1 MGMQR
6 RSLGLGGDLIPRAQ
20 PRLIDQRCEDRHDG
34 VIERAVILFRGQ
46 EYLVPVV
53 NISSRGTM
61 VECDIMPRIGEAIV
75 IQFESCTRIH
85 AFVRWVRDGRLG
97 LNFGHEIILGQ

>member
-1 MGMQR
+1 MGLHKNG
-6 RSLGLGGDLIPRAQ
+6 LGLAGSIVPRTQ
-20 PRLIDQRCEDRHDG
+20 PRLIDQRCEERRSDL
-34 VIERAVILFRGQ
+34 VERAIVTFRAQ

-61 VECDIMPRIGEAIV
+61 IESDILPRIGEAVV

-85 AFVRWVRDGRLG
+85 GFVRWVRDGRVG
-97 LNFGHEIILGQ
+97 LSFGHEIILG